1 MCKVILNLLLKMQ
14 NLFKLKRGFCRWL
27 ILLKELWLKK
37 KINMKKEKIVSP
49 KNFIQVIS
57 QTFTLIMLLLFLF
70 YFIKIMLWV
79 QLHKSQN
86 KKLNPNFDK
95 FKNVWT
101 HKIMEHHKW
110 WW

>member
-1 MCKVILNLLLKMQ
+1 
-14 NLFKLKRGFCRWL
+14 
-27 ILLKELWLKK
+27 
-37 KINMKKEKIVSP
+37 MKKEKIVSP
-49 KNFIQVIS
+49 KNFIKVIS
-57 QTFTLIMLLLFLF
+57 ETFTLIILLLFLI

-79 QLHKSQN
+79 QPHKSQN

-110 WW
+110 WDIQKCVFLVLLSYANVIIEMKLKI

>member
-1 MCKVILNLLLKMQ
+1 
-14 NLFKLKRGFCRWL
+14 
-27 ILLKELWLKK
+27 
-37 KINMKKEKIVSP
+37 MKKEKIVSP
-49 KNFIQVIS
+49 KNFIKVIS
-57 QTFTLIMLLLFLF
+57 ETFTLIILLLFLF

-110 WW
+110 WDIQKCVFLVLLSYANVIIEMKLKI